1 MPNTYDNV
9 LMKLNRE
16 FDLVHT
22 SQIDDE
28 VDRTTEVLGRTLG
41 VDRVGVWLFNEDQ
54 NEIECKS
61 LFVLDSNQVTRGEV
75 FKEADNRPYFKA
87 LLEQRS
93 IKVIDAKND
102 PITSCFKE
110 GYLIPQGISSM
121 YDIPI
126 WKAGKAIGVLCL
138 EYKELKTKWHERE
151 ERLITSVADFI
162 AKIYEKFSVLE
173 LVENLERNVRLRT
186 IELEQAMNQL
196 KQTQEFLV
204 EKEKLAVL
212 GSVVAGISHEL
223 KNPLNLIISSS
234 KAILDI
240 NEKEPNKKI
249 ASMAQIIND
258 AAMRADNI
266 IVDMLGQA
274 GDKEKLSDI
283 NLRKLIEFC
292 LKLTLHDVVVNSI
305 TPQVSIDID
314 EEIVFKA
321 CRQKMQRVF
330 INLFDNSLFA
340 LGQRFKN
347 TKNEAKLEISAEVV
361 EDSIIIKIRDNGTGI
376 SPSDLRNIFIPF
388 YSTKGDHG
396 GTGLGMSLV
405 YDIVKKHEGHISIDS
420 IPNKFTE
427 VTLHLKRTL

>member
-22 SQIDDE
+22 SQINDE
-28 VDRTTEVLGRTLG
+28 VDKTTEVLGRTLG

-54 NEIECKS
+54 TEIECRS
-61 LFVLDSNQVTRGEV
+61 LFVLESNSVTRGEIL
-75 FKEADNRPYFKA
+75 KEADYRPYFKA

-93 IKVIDAKND
+93 IKVIDAKNN
-102 PITSCFKE
+102 PITSCFRE
-110 GYLIPQGISSM
+110 GYLLPQGISSM

-126 WKAGKAIGVLCL
+126 WKAGRAIGVLCL
-138 EYKELKTKWHERE
+138 EYKKIKSVWHERE
-151 ERLITSVADFI
+151 ERLITSIADFI

-173 LVENLERNVRLRT
+173 LVENLERNVSLRT

-204 EKEKLAVL
+204 QKEKLAVL

-234 KAILDI
+234 KAILDLNK
-240 NEKEPNKKI
+240 NEENKKI
-249 ASMAQIIND
+249 TAMAQIIND
-258 AAMRADNI
+258 AATRADNI

-274 GDKEKLSDI
+274 SDKDKVVEV
-283 NLRKLIEFC
+283 NLRKLIDFC
-292 LKLTLHDVVVNSI
+292 LKLTLHDVAINSI
-305 TPQVSIDID
+305 TPEVIIDID
-314 EEIVFKA
+314 EDISFFA

-330 INLFDNSLFA
+330 INLFDNALFA
-340 LGQRFKN
+340 LAQRFKN
-347 TKNEAKLEISAEVV
+347 KKNEAKLEVSAEVV
-361 EDSIIIKIRDNGTGI
+361 DESIIIKVRDNGVGI

-405 YDIVKKHEGHISIDS
+405 YDIVKKHDGHISIDS

-427 VTLHLKRTL
+427 VTLHLKRSL